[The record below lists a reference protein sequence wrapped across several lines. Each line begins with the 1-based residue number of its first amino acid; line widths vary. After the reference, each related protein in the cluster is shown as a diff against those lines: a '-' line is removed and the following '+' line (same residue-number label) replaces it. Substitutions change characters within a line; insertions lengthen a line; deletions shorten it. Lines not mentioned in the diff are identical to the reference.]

1 MVFKCAG
8 GGASV
13 PWHRDS
19 NTSLV
24 DETPIFN
31 VGIYLD
37 HSDPTN
43 CLWAIPGS
51 HLWSDQRAETEV
63 QCKNKSNRF
72 DRDGAFPL
80 PMNPG
85 DVILHNVRTVHGSA
99 ASRSNLRRVLYFEFR
114 SIATELRKGPH
125 KPAYIPLK
133 QAVLRACLSTR
144 SRTPYAYNE
153 CAYVYRPE
161 EAHATN
167 RGSSEQGT
175 ALATL
180 RVPHAAY
187 LI

>member
-72 DRDGAFPL
+72 DRDGAFTPADESGRRHFTQCPHRSRLGRVEIQPAPCPL
-80 PMNPG
+80 
-85 DVILHNVRTVHGSA
+85 
-99 ASRSNLRRVLYFEFR
+99 LRVSIDRDRV
-114 SIATELRKGPH
+114 RKGPH

>member
-72 DRDGAFPL
+72 DRDGAFTPADES
-80 PMNPG
+80 G
-85 DVILHNVRTVHGSA
+85 
-99 ASRSNLRRVLYFEFR
+99 RRHF
-114 SIATELRKGPH
+114 TQCPH
-125 KPAYIPLK
+125 
-133 QAVLRACLSTR
+133 R
-144 SRTPYAYNE
+144 SRLGRVEIQPAP
-153 CAYVYRPE
+153 CP
-161 EAHATN
+161 
-167 RGSSEQGT
+167 
-175 ALATL
+175 LL
-180 RVPHAAY
+180 RVSIDRDRAPQRPPQARLHPPEAGGTPCLPQYPQPYPVRIQRVRLRLQARRSSCDQ
-187 LI
+187 